1 MQRDQLHDIVRRLDR
16 MTDAQ
21 IAALTLPKEGLKIVT
36 PLVIADRYEGATKLP
51 PGPPNGLHA
60 RGDGSYEI
68 TRVAIVRVQPDEYRL
83 LAKQMLKRAT
93 VRSLAIGAACGFA
106 VAVGA
111 IVAMQLSRNDP
122 DSAATAVSSPCLVL
136 STTESSV
143 LCHLGQQAVPVG
155 VGALFPDGHYRLDAV
170 DPARRSFTAT
180 RIADRQ
186 TILFQANLKS
196 VPTQPGVK
204 PQ

>member
-21 IAALTLPKEGLKIVT
+21 IAALTLPKEGLKIKT

-83 LAKQMLKRAT
+83 LAKEMLKRAT
-93 VRSLAIGAACGFA
+93 MRSLAIGAACGFA

-122 DSAATAVSSPCLVL
+122 DTTAASFSAPCLV
-136 STTESSV
+136 SNTSASAV
-143 LCHLGQQAVPVG
+143 ICRVGQQTVSVA
-155 VGALFPDGHYRLDAV
+155 VGALFPDGHHRLDAV
-170 DPARRSFTAT
+170 DPAHRTFTAT
-180 RIADRQ
+180 RITDRQ
-186 TILFQANLKS
+186 SILFQADLKAI
-196 VPTQPGVK
+196 PTQPGVK

>member
-21 IAALTLPKEGLKIVT
+21 IAALTLPKEGLKIET
-36 PLVIADRYEGATKLP
+36 PLVITDRYEGATKLP

-60 RGDGSYEI
+60 RRDGTYEI

-83 LAKQMLKRAT
+83 LAKEMLKRAT

-111 IVAMQLSRNDP
+111 IVAMQLSRNDLA
-122 DSAATAVSSPCLVL
+122 STAAVSAPCLIS

-143 LCHLGQQAVPVG
+143 LCRLAPQAVPVA
-155 VGALFPDGHYRLDAV
+155 VGALFPDGQYRLDAV
-170 DPARRSFTAT
+170 DPKRHSFTAT
-180 RIADRQ
+180 RITDHQ
-186 TILFQANLKS
+186 TIMFQADLKS
-196 VPTQPGVK
+196 VLTQPGVK

>member
-21 IAALTLPKEGLKIVT
+21 IAALTLPKEGLKIKT

-51 PGPPNGLHA
+51 PGPPNGLHVRA
-60 RGDGSYEI
+60 DGSYEI

-83 LAKQMLKRAT
+83 LAKEMLKRAT
-93 VRSLAIGAACGFA
+93 VRSLAIGAACGLA

-111 IVAMQLSRNDP
+111 IVAMQLTRNEP
-122 DSAATAVSSPCLVL
+122 DTAAVAVSAPCLVS

-143 LCHLGQQAVPVG
+143 LCRLGQQAVPVA
-155 VGALFPDGHYRLDAV
+155 VGALFPDGQYRLDAV
-170 DPARRSFTAT
+170 DPMRRSFTAT
-180 RIADRQ
+180 RITDRQ
-186 TILFQANLKS
+186 TILFQADLNLF
-196 VPTQPGVK
+196 PPNQE
-204 PQ
+204 

>member
-21 IAALTLPKEGLKIVT
+21 IAALTLPKEGLKIKT

-60 RGDGSYEI
+60 RADGSYEI
-68 TRVAIVRVQPDEYRL
+68 TRVAIVRVQPDEYRH
-83 LAKQMLKRAT
+83 LANEMLKRAT

-111 IVAMQLSRNDP
+111 IVAMQLSRTEADG
-122 DSAATAVSSPCLVL
+122 AAAVSSPCLVS
-136 STTESSV
+136 STTERSV
-143 LCHLGQQAVPVG
+143 LCRLAQQAVPVA
-155 VGALFPDGHYRLDAV
+155 VGALFPDGQYRLDAV
-170 DPARRSFTAT
+170 DPKRRSFTAT
-180 RIADRQ
+180 RITDHR
-186 TILFQANLKS
+186 TILFQADLTS

>member
-1 MQRDQLHDIVRRLDR
+1 MQRDQIHDIVRRLDR

-21 IAALTLPKEGLKIVT
+21 IVALTLPREGLKINT
-36 PLVIADRYEGATKLP
+36 PLLIADRFEGATKLP

-60 RGDGSYEI
+60 RADGTYEL

-83 LAKQMLKRAT
+83 LAKKMLKRAT
-93 VRSLAIGAACGFA
+93 VHSLAIGAACGFA

-111 IVAMQLSRNDP
+111 IVAMQLTRNAPDTASRAL
-122 DSAATAVSSPCLVL
+122 SAPCLVS

-143 LCHLGQQAVPVG
+143 ICRLGQQAVSVA
-155 VGALFPDGHYRLDAV
+155 VGAFFPDGQYRLDAV
-170 DPARRSFTAT
+170 DSLRHSFTAT
-180 RIADRQ
+180 RIIDRQ
-186 TILFQANLKS
+186 TLLFQADPRSLPN
-196 VPTQPGVK
+196 QPGVK